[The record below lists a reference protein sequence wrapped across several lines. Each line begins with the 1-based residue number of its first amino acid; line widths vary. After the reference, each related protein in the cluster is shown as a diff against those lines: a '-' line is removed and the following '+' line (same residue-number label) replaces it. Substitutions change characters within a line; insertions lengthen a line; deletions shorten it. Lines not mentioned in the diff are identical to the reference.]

1 MIRAIRRLRRPAS
14 ATAVRACSSS
24 AAAAEPYSVQQKKK
38 GRFVSPH
45 LTVHKTTWEIH
56 ALSSVTNRVTGVFA
70 TIGEFTSPPPH
81 PPPHTTARAAP
92 QCASFVRREKSWG

>member
-70 TIGEFTSPPPH
+70 TIGEFTSPPHTHRTPQRVRH
-81 PPPHTTARAAP
+81 PSVLRL
-92 QCASFVRREKSWG
+92 CGGEKSWG